1 MAGVPGSSFTEKVF
15 GSDKIIRV
23 GVVGAGEVAQTTHL
37 PTLGLLSHLFQVV
50 ALCDVSPKQLDHCA
64 SKFHIGKDDLYTE
77 SSELVKRDDV
87 DLVLV
92 IASDEYHAS
101 VAIQA
106 ADAGKHVFIEKP
118 MTLTVDDA
126 ERVISAQKRNNI
138 IIWVGY
144 MRRYA
149 KAFVEAVKIV
159 RSMKKIEYARVRDI
173 IGYNHLFVNQ
183 SGFFPVRFAD
193 LSAAAKED
201 FASRSEAAAEAS
213 LGPERASNRAAVSSW
228 RLLCSLGSHD
238 FSAMRE
244 LLGPPKRVLG
254 AGGHDTWITAL
265 FDYGDFVA
273 TYETGHDSVGSFDA
287 HLEVYGDG
295 KRVRVEYDTP
305 YVKGLPITLTVAE
318 SDQSGAYIERV
329 IRPTYEDCYTL
340 QYEALHSAIA
350 GNGPV
355 KCSPEDAVQELRTIG
370 LVIDALYPKRMI
382 AE

>member
-1 MAGVPGSSFTEKVF
+1 MAGVPGTSLAEKIFV
-15 GSDKIIRV
+15 SDKILRV
-23 GVVGAGEVAQTTHL
+23 GVVGAGEVAQVTHL
-37 PTLGLLSHLFQVV
+37 PTLGLLSHLFKVV
-50 ALCDVSPKQLDHCA
+50 ALCDVSQKQLDHCA
-64 SKFHIGKDDLYTE
+64 VKFHIAKEDLYTD
-77 SSELVKRDDV
+77 SAQLVGREDV
-87 DLVLV
+87 DL
-92 IASDEYHAS
+92 AS

-118 MTLTVDDA
+118 MTLTVEDA
-126 ERVISAQKRNNI
+126 EQVIAAQKRNNV

-149 KAFVEAVKIV
+149 AAFVEAVKIV
-159 RSMKKIEYARVRDI
+159 HSMKKIEYARIRDI
-173 IGYNHLFVNQ
+173 IGFNHLFVNQ
-183 SGFFPVRFAD
+183 SGFFPVRFTDAPA
-193 LSAAAKED
+193 SAKEE
-201 FASRSEAAAEAS
+201 FASRSKAAAEAT
-213 LGPERASNRAAVSSW
+213 LGPERAPNPTAVSAW

-244 LLGPPKRVLG
+244 LLGPPKRVLA

-295 KRVRVEYDTP
+295 KRVRVDYDTP

-318 SDQSGAYIERV
+318 TDQSGAYTERV

-340 QYEALHSAIA
+340 QYKALHEAIV

-355 KCSPEDAVQELRTIG
+355 KCTPEDAAQELRTIG
-370 LVIDALYPKRMI
+370 LVIDALYPKGE
-382 AE
+382 AAS